1 MCSWQEDVD
10 EEAKGERQKEAR
22 PAKNHVLDHRGLEG
36 PCQVLERMD
45 GHSFPPTQRNS
56 QLGEGLDTR
65 QASLG
70 QHQRP

>member
-22 PAKNHVLDHRGLEG
+22 PAKNHVLDHRGLGG

-45 GHSFPPTQRNS
+45 GHGFPTHKGIHSWGRVLTQ
-56 QLGEGLDTR
+56 GR
-65 QASLG
+65 QA
-70 QHQRP
+70 